1 MNSVCWKADR
11 SGWIVHCTAVH
22 KKMFMIRLQRTVVAV
37 QTIALYTYAYDWT
50 WFDISH
56 WPKHKIM
63 PYHLDKELKGKQE
76 TAWVRR
82 MRWDG
87 FTIWIH
93 RKYLM
98 SYLRVRVSHLKNSYH
113 IVKLGN
119 RFLASVSNLVFHNCT
134 KGLQN
139 RFNNLSDRIAYEII
153 THTENTWKLK
163 RSLSLSVS
171 SLFSD
176 ILVHTQ
182 NGDIC
187 KTTAAYVVL
196 SCVQYAM
203 TDKTLAHTRTQ
214 VIWNIRTGNVEQ
226 MNRM

>member
-1 MNSVCWKADR
+1 
-11 SGWIVHCTAVH
+11 
-22 KKMFMIRLQRTVVAV
+22 
-37 QTIALYTYAYDWT
+37 
-50 WFDISH
+50 
-56 WPKHKIM
+56 
-63 PYHLDKELKGKQE
+63 
-76 TAWVRR
+76 
-82 MRWDG
+82 
-87 FTIWIH
+87 
-93 RKYLM
+93 M
-98 SYLRVRVSHLKNSYH
+98 SYLRVRDISHLKNSYH

-119 RFLASVSNLVFHNCT
+119 RFLGLASNLVFHNCT

-153 THTENTWKLK
+153 THTENTWKPN
-163 RSLSLSVS
+163 RSLSLSIS

-203 TDKTLAHTRTQ
+203 TDKTLEHTLAHTHTQ
-214 VIWNIRTGNVEQ
+214 LILNIRTGNVEQ